1 MRYEQPWPAGFQQ
14 SPNTFPFP
22 GLLKA
27 GDGSSA
33 GGASRDNVGVLLP
46 APPPAPAINGALG
59 GPMNGASGD
68 GGGNHDHSDDDD
80 LGDIYVALSG
90 WKAHNADDSEIRLRY
105 GGTAAHKGLE
115 GEGAA
120 GQVSKATIIDC
131 LGDMFS
137 YLK

>member
-33 GGASRDNVGVLLP
+33 GGVSRDNAGVLLP
-46 APPPAPAINGALG
+46 APPPALVMNGALGASEMEGTMIGASDVG
-59 GPMNGASGD
+59 GPMNGAGGIEGGD
-68 GGGNHDHSDDDD
+68 HGHSDDD

-90 WKAHNADDSEIRLRY
+90 WKEHDADDSEIRLRY
-105 GGTAAHKGLE
+105 GGTAAHKSLE
-115 GEGAA
+115 GADAA
-120 GQVSKATIIDC
+120 GQVS
-131 LGDMFS
+131 
-137 YLK
+137 